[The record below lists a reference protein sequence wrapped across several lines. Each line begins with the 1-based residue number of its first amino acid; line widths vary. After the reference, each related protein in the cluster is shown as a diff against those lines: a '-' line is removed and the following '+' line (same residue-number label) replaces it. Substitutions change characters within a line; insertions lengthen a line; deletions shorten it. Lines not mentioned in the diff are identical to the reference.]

1 MLKIHLQKTS
11 ILYDLDNLDI
21 ENQSNDLDVDE

>member
-1 MLKIHLQKTS
+1 MLKIHLQKTP